1 MASNAFKNVAGNIKS
16 SKNLDT
22 VLVGSGYLG
31 EGIHDVTIKSVGPRT
46 DREGNEIENQVEI
59 TFVGE
64 GDREHRESV
73 YLTNKEGTEL
83 GYALRLLLGG
93 LIPDKTLLEQFM
105 DAAGEQ
111 GEKALEMFTGM
122 KCRVTLK
129 PSPGFQA
136 RSLGNGKFAAFEV
149 DKKGVVGEQI
159 AGTEY
164 DDIKDA
170 QDAAKAQG
178 FYRSW
183 PRITAVTATSVEG
196 NAAAFATAIANKGKV
211 KPVTKAP
218 KAV

>member
-31 EGIHDVTIKSVGPRT
+31 EGIPDVTIKSVGPRT

-111 GEKALEMFTGM
+111 GEKALELFT
-122 KCRVTLK
+122 
-129 PSPGFQA
+129 
-136 RSLGNGKFAAFEV
+136 AFEV